1 MNYDYELQKKNAI
14 NQYKNILKL
23 SEKSLK
29 RIVDTNIEIK
39 IIKDIWVKCQVGDCS
54 IEIGIWDSFVQYYC
68 LINHIEYSILSKE
81 IL

>member
-39 IIKDIWVKCQVGDCS
+39 IIK
-54 IEIGIWDSFVQYYC
+54 
-68 LINHIEYSILSKE
+68 
-81 IL
+81 